1 MNNHSTTTDNTT
13 VNNEI
18 TPANESTT
26 AALDK
31 EKRRTFF
38 WLTLIILSAIQA
50 AVLFFLA
57 SKLPNSIPVHFNYK
71 FEVDRWGSPF
81 ELLSIVLITPF
92 IFTLKF
98 ILNKVYKQN
107 PRNCKIEDNIVIA
120 VGVLIVTVS
129 WWLYSI
135 SLRPIETLK
144 AETIRFLP
152 SFVHIFLGVFAIIL
166 GNYEGTIKP
175 NKTLGIK
182 TKWTLADDENWR
194 KTHRL
199 AAPFTVLA
207 GIVFTLSGI
216 LLLFV
221 RRISLYIVPVLLFI
235 ILTTVVPTI
244 YSYVLSKQKKNE

>member
-13 VNNEI
+13 VNNET

-31 EKRRTFF
+31 ERRRTFF
-38 WLTLIILSAIQA
+38 WLTLIVLSVLQAIA
-50 AVLFFLA
+50 LFFLA

-129 WWLYSI
+129 LWLYSI
-135 SLRPIETLK
+135 SLRPIDTLK
-144 AETIRFLP
+144 VVIVRFLP

-194 KTHRL
+194 KTHRF